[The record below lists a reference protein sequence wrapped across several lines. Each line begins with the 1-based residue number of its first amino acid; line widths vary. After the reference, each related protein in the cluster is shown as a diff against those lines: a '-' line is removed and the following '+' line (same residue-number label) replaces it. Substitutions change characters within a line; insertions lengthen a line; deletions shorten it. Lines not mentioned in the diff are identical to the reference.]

1 MNAWAE
7 FAFWAMGAIMV
18 ASALGMVLARKAVH
32 CALFL
37 ATIMISLAIMYAAQ
51 GAPFLFAVQIIVYT
65 GAILMLFLFVLMLV
79 GVDSSDSIVETIKGQ
94 RLLAVFIGVV
104 FGVVFAVAVAQ
115 TTLGA
120 VAGSDVANENGNVYG
135 IAALLFSNYMYAFEL
150 TGALLTAAVLAAMVL
165 AHRERLTPKQG
176 QRTLAEQRMA
186 DYAESGKH
194 LGPLPTP
201 GVFARHNANDTPALL
216 PDGSIS
222 ELSISRTLRARGT
235 VKSGAL
241 ANDINE
247 TIRMLDPEA
256 ATPKDDD
263 TDDDS
268 DDDSDVGRDGSVDN
282 EEGEG
287 E

>member
-1 MNAWAE
+1 MNPWAE
-7 FAFWAMGAIMV
+7 FAFWAMGTVMV

-94 RLLAVFIGVV
+94 RLLAAFVGIV

-115 TTLGA
+115 TTVGT
-120 VAGSDVANENGNVYG
+120 VVGSAAANEGGNVHG
-135 IAALLFSNYMYAFEL
+135 IASLLFSDYMYAFEL

-165 AHRERLTPKQG
+165 AHRERLTPKTS

-201 GVFARHNANDTPALL
+201 GVYARHNANDTPALL

-222 ELSISRTLRARGT
+222 ELSISRTLRARGSMKGT
-235 VKSGAL
+235 L
-241 ANDINE
+241 ADDINE

-256 ATPKDDD
+256 APP
-263 TDDDS
+263 TDDDV
-268 DDDSDVGRDGSVDN
+268 DGGNGGHDGSADD
-282 EEGEG
+282 EEGEAQ
-287 E
+287 

>member
-1 MNAWAE
+1 MNPWAE
-7 FAFWAMGAIMV
+7 FAFWAMGTVMV

-94 RLLAVFIGVV
+94 RLLAALVGVL

-115 TTLGA
+115 TTVGA

-165 AHRERLTPKQG
+165 AHRERLTPKQD
-176 QRTLAEQRMA
+176 QRSMAKQRMA

-194 LGPLPTP
+194 PGPLPTP
-201 GVFARHNANDTPALL
+201 GVYARHNANDTPALL

-222 ELSISRTLRARGT
+222 ELSISRTLRARGSM
-235 VKSGAL
+235 KGAL

-247 TIRMLDPEA
+247 TIRMLDPESA
-256 ATPKDDD
+256 SLEEADADAGAEAD
-263 TDDDS
+263 TEPAS
-268 DDDSDVGRDGSVDN
+268 DGSADN
-282 EEGEG
+282 EEGKAK
-287 E
+287 

>member
-1 MNAWAE
+1 MNAWEE
-7 FAFWAMGAIMV
+7 FAFWAMGTVMV

-37 ATIMISLAIMYAAQ
+37 ATIMITLAIMYAAQ

-94 RLLAVFIGVV
+94 RLLAAFVGIV
-104 FGVVFAVAVAQ
+104 FGVVFAVAVSQ
-115 TTLGA
+115 TA
-120 VAGSDVANENGNVYG
+120 VGTVVGTDAANEDGNVYG
-135 IAALLFSNYMYAFEL
+135 VAKYLFSDYMYAFEL

-165 AHRERLTPKQG
+165 AHRERLERKQS
-176 QRTLAEQRMA
+176 QREMAQQRMA
-186 DYAESGKH
+186 DYADSGKH
-194 LGPLPTP
+194 PGPLPTP

-235 VKSGAL
+235 VKGAL
-241 ANDINE
+241 ADDVNE

-256 ATPKDDD
+256 PRDDVPD
-263 TDDDS
+263 GTGDDN
-268 DDDSDVGRDGSVDN
+268 DG
-282 EEGEG
+282 EEPTA
-287 E
+287 

>member
-1 MNAWAE
+1 
-7 FAFWAMGAIMV
+7 MGAIMV

-37 ATIMISLAIMYAAQ
+37 ATIMITLAIMYAAQ

-94 RLLAVFIGVV
+94 RLLAAFVGIV
-104 FGVVFAVAVAQ
+104 FGVVFAVAVSQ
-115 TTLGA
+115 TAVGT
-120 VAGSDVANENGNVYG
+120 VAGTDVANEDGNVYG
-135 IAALLFSNYMYAFEL
+135 IAKYLFSDYMYAFEL

-165 AHRERLTPKQG
+165 AHRERLVKKQT
-176 QRTLAEQRMA
+176 QRELAEQRMV

-194 LGPLPTP
+194 PGPLPTP

-222 ELSISRTLRARGT
+222 QLSISRTLRARGS
-235 VKSGAL
+235 VKGAL
-241 ANDINE
+241 TDDVNE

-256 ATPKDDD
+256 QVDERDD
-263 TDDDS
+263 TSPPEADAQDDNRDEDG
-268 DDDSDVGRDGSVDN
+268 DDK
-282 EEGEG
+282 
-287 E
+287 